1 MVEAGTC
8 EPEGYTAEKA
18 KGNIKTIPAG
28 GTFRADFRIGAL
40 SPDEA
45 QTMATVVEKVIAEV

>member
-18 KGNIKTIPAG
+18 KGNIKTIAPG
-28 GTFRADFRIGAL
+28 DTFRADFRIGAL

-45 QTMATVVEKVIAEV
+45 DAVEARIGRIIG